1 MVMDEPTTA
10 LSDRETDRLFEVV
23 RQLRSEGMAI
33 IYISLEWPKS
43 TAWRPSFGLQGWRIC
58 R

>member
-1 MVMDEPTTA
+1 MDEPTTA

-43 TAWRPSFGLQGWRIC
+43 TSLAAVFRSSGMANMSVS
-58 R
+58 